1 MIKII
6 PESVLLSGEMEKL
19 GQTMENNFLFYR
31 GVRIHFLLFLNSKEH
46 LFTSNLIL
54 SLNETHLQNYK
65 IKDKAAFR
73 LHETK
78 IVVIMREK
86 RVK

>member
-1 MIKII
+1 M
-6 PESVLLSGEMEKL
+6 EDNFSLLSRR
-19 GQTMENNFLFYR
+19 Q
-31 GVRIHFLLFLNSKEH
+31 NSFFVISK
-46 LFTSNLIL
+46 FQGTPFSYSTSNLIL

-86 RVK
+86 REK

>member
-1 MIKII
+1 MK
-6 PESVLLSGEMEKL
+6 
-19 GQTMENNFLFYR
+19 TFLY
-31 GVRIHFLLFLNSKEH
+31 S
-46 LFTSNLIL
+46 TSNLIL

-86 RVK
+86 GVKWSKKYKTYLAFTGVKVLTKCEGGRPQVYVT

>member
-1 MIKII
+1 MK
-6 PESVLLSGEMEKL
+6 
-19 GQTMENNFLFYR
+19 TFLY
-31 GVRIHFLLFLNSKEH
+31 S
-46 LFTSNLIL
+46 TSNLIL

-86 RVK
+86 GVK